1 MIQVVGRYS
10 TRNINNVL
18 HRMLYWTTFCE
29 GQFHHFYG
37 GKRCKWG
44 ERNSFHFFFFFTGLW
59 FQLEK
64 HVVMKMFR
72 SRFYQEIN
80 SMLTQAL
87 EWLKLSGQLE
97 KVPREPCCVHSALCF
112 SAVTVKQVTG
122 RASALW
128 PVQRLPVYKKL
139 GLDRFYDADKINE
152 CWWYLVKL
160 WNLGEEKARHL
171 HSLASHTPWGHTLP
185 KVLSSLLS

>member
-1 MIQVVGRYS
+1 MSFTECSIGQPFARVSSTIFMVGNAAS
-10 TRNINNVL
+10 GASGIL
-18 HRMLYWTTFCE
+18 
-29 GQFHHFYG
+29 
-37 GKRCKWG
+37 
-44 ERNSFHFFFFFTGLW
+44 SIFFFFFTGLW